1 MPDTC
6 VDSIGKTCVEA
17 SAMSISKFRSPAS
30 TTSLRQWSGVAW
42 RRDRKLSHLILG
54 TWLWRCCRLHISV
67 FFTPN
72 LHRRK
77 TAALFVAWFLFTRW
91 KCQEPDWG
99 SDSRKQTID
108 TITTSVPK
116 KVWLFRSPNKKA
128 GNHLQKPQKPSRGDL
143 QNIPKWESDQSLA
156 NFEDADSGRNIGPL
170 GKYWFY
176 RSRRTFIGQCTRV
189 FKKTGKFFQASTF
202 LGCDT
207 VIPSPLILNTL
218 NTFTPKWIDPILSHG
233 FKWTISYYPPEIK
246 RGKGKSLKI
255 YAFF

>member
-1 MPDTC
+1 MLQ
-6 VDSIGKTCVEA
+6 V
-17 SAMSISKFRSPAS
+17 F
-30 TTSLRQWSGVAW
+30 
-42 RRDRKLSHLILG
+42 
-54 TWLWRCCRLHISV
+54 CRLHISV

-72 LHRRK
+72 LHRQK

-176 RSRRTFIGQCTRV
+176 RSRRKMEFLSIVWQQTATRFKLTFP
-189 FKKTGKFFQASTF
+189 ASHV
-202 LGCDT
+202 GYGSK
-207 VIPSPLILNTL
+207 V
-218 NTFTPKWIDPILSHG
+218 G
-233 FKWTISYYPPEIK
+233 
-246 RGKGKSLKI
+246 
-255 YAFF
+255 